1 MDAPKTQRS
10 SGLPL
15 RLVLIVPFI
24 VQISVAVGL
33 TGWLS
38 IRNGQRAV
46 NDVAS
51 QLRREVTNRIDSEV
65 RHSLATA
72 DTVNQLA
79 VNALR
84 REGADLRNVRSPQAV
99 YWDHLRS
106 TSVISGLG
114 IGNTSGDLFAVQ
126 RRTKAGEDIYFIEY
140 TDIPLGRRWRSNQ
153 VNLEQQV
160 VDTSLG
166 DKPIDGRQRAWY
178 KAAVAARGAAWSNI
192 YTSVSRSAD
201 KTLAV
206 NVARPI
212 YDKNQELLA
221 VSGVIFNLRQVSQ
234 FLNGLKLSESGQ
246 MFIIER
252 SGELVGTSD
261 AKDPF
266 TLNNDKVERLKA
278 VNSTSPLIRAAA
290 SHLNQQFADLSKIEQ
305 AQQLEFFIDGK
316 RQFLQ
321 VTPLSFGN
329 GIDWLIVA
337 AVPESDFMAQI
348 NQNTQNTIL
357 LCLLA
362 LGVASGVSVLTS
374 RWISAPMSRLG
385 AASRAI
391 AAGKLDQSVDAKGIR
406 ELEVLGQ
413 SFNQM
418 AKQLKGSFEE
428 LETRVEQRT
437 AELNVAK
444 EVADTANRAKSEFLA
459 NMSHELRTPLNGI
472 LGYAQILLRDKTAN
486 PKQKDGLSI
495 IQQCGD
501 HLLNLINDILDLSKI
516 EARKLELNSHDFDF
530 ATFLHSIVDICRV
543 KAEQKEIT
551 FTYEP
556 LNKLP
561 AAVHADEKRL
571 RQILLNLMGNAI
583 KFTDRG
589 GVTFK
594 VGVLLDSSSIAKPDA
609 KPDAEPGNHG
619 LRPSAQP
626 ATTRIRFQVEDTGV
640 GMTAEQIEK
649 IFTPFEQVGE
659 KHRMA
664 EGTGLGLAI
673 TQQIV
678 QLMDS
683 QIQVESITGQGS
695 TFWFEVDL
703 AEAEN
708 WIESQ
713 ASHSALHI
721 TGYEG
726 ERRSLLVVDDRWE
739 NRSVLVNL
747 LQPLGFEIIEA
758 SHGQEGIEQAMTQHL
773 DLIITDI
780 AMPVMDGFKMVR
792 KLRSLPQFQHVPI
805 IASSASVFKM
815 DRQESQEAGCTD
827 FLPKPIQV
835 EELLEQLGCYLTLSW
850 IYDSDSPTPAASR
863 ATVPELE
870 SQWLVPKPAELA
882 ALYASA
888 RIGDIWAVEEEAQR
902 IQALHPDY
910 QAFAT
915 KIVQLAQDMNEQAIL
930 KLVKPYAELEQ

>member
-1 MDAPKTQRS
+1 MIAFMDAPKTQRS
-10 SGLPL
+10 RGLPL

-79 VNALR
+79 VDALR
-84 REGADLRNVRSPQAV
+84 REGADLRNVRSPEAV

-106 TSVISGLG
+106 TSVISGVGLA
-114 IGNTSGDLFAVQ
+114 NTNGDLFAIQ
-126 RRTKAGEDIYFIEY
+126 RRTKGGKDIYFIEY
-140 TDIPLGRRWRSNQ
+140 ANASTGKLWRSNQ

-160 VDTSLG
+160 VNTSLG
-166 DKPIDGRQRAWY
+166 NKPLDGRQRAWY

-192 YTSVSRSAD
+192 YTSISQSAD
-201 KTLAV
+201 KTFAI

-212 YDKNQELLA
+212 YDNNQNLLA

-234 FLNGLKLSESGQ
+234 FLNGLKLSKSGQ

-266 TLNNDKVERLKA
+266 TVNNDKVERLKA

-290 SHLNQQFADLSKIEQ
+290 SHLNEQFADLSKIKQ
-305 AQQLEFFIDGK
+305 AQQLEFFIGGR
-316 RQFLQ
+316 RQLLQ
-321 VTPLSFGN
+321 VTPLFFGN

-348 NQNTQNTIL
+348 NQNTRNTIL

-362 LGVASGVSVLTS
+362 LGVASVVSVLTS
-374 RWISAPMSRLG
+374 RWISAPISRLG

-391 AAGKLDQSVDAKGIR
+391 ADGKLDQAVDAKGIR

-428 LETRVEQRT
+428 LEARVSQRT

-444 EVADTANRAKSEFLA
+444 VAADTANRAKSEFLA
-459 NMSHELRTPLNGI
+459 SMSHELRTPLNGI
-472 LGYAQILLRDKTAN
+472 LGYAQILLRDKTAS

-501 HLLNLINDILDLSKI
+501 HLLKLINDVLDLSKI

-530 ATFLHSIVDICRV
+530 AIFLHSIVDICRV
-543 KAEQKEIT
+543 KAEQKEIA
-551 FTYEP
+551 FIYEP

-561 AAVHADEKRL
+561 TAIHADEKRL
-571 RQILLNLMGNAI
+571 CQILLNLLGNAT

-589 GVTFK
+589 GVTLK
-594 VGVLLDSSSIAKPDA
+594 VGVVTDSSTAKPVD
-609 KPDAEPGNHG
+609 NG
-619 LRPSAQP
+619 LHPSP

-640 GMTAEQIEK
+640 GMTPKQVEK

-683 QIQVESITGQGS
+683 QIQVESTIGQGS

-708 WIESQ
+708 WLGTQS
-713 ASHSALHI
+713 SHFAIDI

-726 ERRSLLVVDDRWE
+726 ERRSLLIVDDRWE

-747 LQPLGFEIIEA
+747 LQPLGFEVIEA
-758 SHGQEGIEQAMTQHL
+758 SHGQEGIERATTQPP

-780 AMPVMDGFKMVR
+780 AMDVMDGFEMVR
-792 KLRSLPQFQHVPI
+792 KLRSLPQFQNIPI

-815 DRQESQEAGCTD
+815 DRQQSQEAGCTD
-827 FLPKPIQV
+827 FLPKPIHA
-835 EELLEQLGCYLTLSW
+835 EELLEQLGRYLTLSW
-850 IYDSDSPTPAASR
+850 IYDSDSPASVASR
-863 ATVPELE
+863 AIVME
-870 SQWLVPKPAELA
+870 SQWLVPKPEELA

-915 KIVQLAQDMNEQAIL
+915 KILQLAQDMNEQAIL
-930 KLVKPYAELEQ
+930 KLLKPYAEVG